1 MGVSPVTDA
10 LQRSVRVAFAM
21 RDVAAH
27 NLANAETPGFKR
39 FAAIFSEVSQEEGKR
54 EALVANRTDPR
65 HLRFSTEETGDS
77 LPLRVVRDE
86 TSLARLN
93 GNNVDVD
100 AELVRLMDEQLRAY
114 TFLNLLGQT
123 YARYR
128 DALRGT

>member
-10 LQRSVRVAFAM
+10 LHRAVRVSFAV

-27 NLANAETPGFKR
+27 NLANADTPGYKR
-39 FAAIFSEVSQEEGKR
+39 FAAVLAEVDRGAEGKGSW
-54 EALVANRTDPR
+54 EARRTDVR
-65 HLRFSTEETGDS
+65 HFPFFAEKSGEA
-77 LPLRVVRDE
+77 PPVRVVRDE
-86 TSLARLN
+86 TTSARLN

-114 TFLNLLGQT
+114 TLLGLLGQT

-128 DALRGT
+128 DALRGS